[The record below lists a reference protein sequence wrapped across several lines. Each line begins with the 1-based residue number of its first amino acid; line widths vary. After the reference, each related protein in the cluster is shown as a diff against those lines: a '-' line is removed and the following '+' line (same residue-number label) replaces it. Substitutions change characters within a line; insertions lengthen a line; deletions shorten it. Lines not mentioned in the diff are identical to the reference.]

1 MDVIRIALLC
11 FTRVLLGLIVRE
23 CRPEFSC
30 YISLAC
36 GICILLLS
44 SERAQY
50 LIESIQSIRNRLPVD
65 ASYLNVLMKMIGIAY
80 IGHFSSGLCKDA
92 GYGAVADQIEIFCR
106 LSMMAMAMPVLPTL
120 LEMIQGFLG

>member
-1 MDVIRIALLC
+1 MDVIRIALLG
-11 FTRVLLGLIVRE
+11 FTGVLLGLIVRE
-23 CRPEFSC
+23 CRPEFSF

-65 ASYLNVLMKMIGIAY
+65 ASYLNVLMK
-80 IGHFSSGLCKDA
+80 
-92 GYGAVADQIEIFCR
+92 
-106 LSMMAMAMPVLPTL
+106 
-120 LEMIQGFLG
+120 